1 MDRLLEIDGLTK
13 RFGPIMVSEFMTPVD
28 GFQQVSEVRK
38 EADQTRNT
46 GGNFSFSVNRGEVLG
61 FLGPN
66 GAGKSTTMKMAT
78 GYLSPT
84 SGTIAVCGN
93 DVRRHPIE
101 IKRRVGYLPEGA
113 PLYGDMTAHSLLNFV
128 CDVRKLSREA
138 RRRGLEHVVESLHL
152 ERVLHQP
159 IETLSKGYK
168 RRVGLAQA
176 IIHDPDVLIL
186 DEPTDGLDPN
196 QKHEVRELL
205 ARMSSTK
212 AIIISTHILEEVDA
226 VCSRAIII
234 SQGRIVADQMPS
246 QLEERSRFHNAVGI
260 RIAPDGAAQCMSIL
274 HGIREI
280 HSVEQVLQA
289 SGLSELVA
297 FPVNGGDIIGP
308 VRTAL
313 DQNGLKVAE
322 MFVEKGRLEDV
333 FRQLTLGDP
342 SGGSALG
349 AIKAEADHA

>member
-1 MDRLLEIDGLTK
+1 MDRLLEIEGLTK
-13 RFGPIMVSEFMTPVD
+13 RFGPITAVD
-28 GFQQVSEVRK
+28 NV
-38 EADQTRNT
+38 
-46 GGNFSFSVNRGEVLG
+46 SFSVDRGEVLG

-84 SGTIAVCGN
+84 SGTITVCGN

-101 IKRRVGYLPEGA
+101 IKRRIGYLPEGA
-113 PLYGDMTAHSLLNFV
+113 PLYGDMTPHSLLNFV
-128 CDVRKLSREA
+128 CDIRQLSREA
-138 RRRGLEHVVESLHL
+138 RRRGLEHVVEALHL

-176 IIHDPDVLIL
+176 IIHDPDVLVL

-196 QKHEVRELL
+196 QKHEVRDLL
-205 ARMSSTK
+205 DRMSSTK

-234 SQGRIVADQMPS
+234 SQGRIVADQKPS
-246 QLEERSRFHNAVGI
+246 QLEERSRYHNAVGI
-260 RIAPDGAAQCMSIL
+260 RISADGADRCVSVL
-274 HGIREI
+274 NEI
-280 HSVEQVLQA
+280 SGVHSVEQVLQA
-289 SGLSELVA
+289 SGLSQLVA
-297 FPVNGGDIIGP
+297 FPVNSGDIIAS

-313 DQNGLKVAE
+313 DQNGLNVAE
-322 MFVEKGRLEDV
+322 MYVEKGRLEDV
-333 FRQLTLGDP
+333 FRELTLGDP
-342 SGGSALG
+342 SGGPATG
-349 AIKAEADHA
+349 AIKEEVDHA